1 MAGENLNQDVAAH
14 GTWLGRSNVFV
25 CTLSV
30 VVLVLVLGSRHLPA
44 KDSSLKLSALGPFVV
59 PDTAK

>member
-1 MAGENLNQDVAAH
+1 MAGENHDQGVATH
-14 GTWLGRSNVFV
+14 GTWLGRSNAFV

-44 KDSSLKLSALGPFVV
+44 KDSSLKLSALGPFVM
-59 PDTAK
+59 PETAK